1 MVRAAA
7 FGMTLRERAA
17 IIAVLAA
24 MALVVL
30 DAGMLNVA
38 LPVIAGALGE
48 TPAYVT
54 LTITAYQT
62 ALVIGLLPCAQIA
75 ERFGYRRLFI
85 AGTSTFLAAS
95 ILCALA
101 PSLGVLVAARIVQ
114 GLGGAAIMA
123 LGIALLRFALGSNRL
138 GAAIGWNAL
147 TVALCTAGAPILGA
161 AILSAASWPW
171 LFLIK
176 LPLGAAALVAAAFL
190 PEVAPTRVSVD
201 RPAIILH
208 GIVAIL
214 VLVAAQTVIS
224 WPGAAAALLVAAI
237 ATAAML
243 VRRERASPAP
253 LWPAD
258 LFVLR
263 PFRIA
268 VAASVCCFI
277 GQSAGFL
284 ALPFYL
290 QLGLGRSAS
299 QTAVIL
305 TCWPLAVA
313 VVGPLASGLSQRFSP
328 ALLCTVGAIATGAG
342 LLLAALWPVSESLW
356 PLAIGASLGGIGF
369 GLFQVPN
376 NRTMFIAAPPAR
388 SAAAGGVQGSARLSG
403 QTIGALLVGGLLALL
418 PPVEASRTALGVA
431 SLFSLLA
438 ALVSALALPALL
450 RAPRLQP
457 RLHEE
462 TMRTTGANPL

>member
-7 FGMTLRERAA
+7 FGMTWRERAA
-17 IIAVLAA
+17 TFAVLSA

-30 DAGMLNVA
+30 DAGLLHVA
-38 LPVIAGALGE
+38 LPAIAGALGE
-48 TPAYVT
+48 PPARAT
-54 LTITAYQT
+54 LAVSAYQT
-62 ALVIGLLPCAQIA
+62 ALVIALLPCAQIA
-75 ERFGYRRLFI
+75 ERIGYRRLFI

-101 PSLGVLVAARIVQ
+101 SSLPVLVAARIVQ

-123 LGIALLRFALGSNRL
+123 LGIALLRFALGSSRL

-147 TVALCTAGAPILGA
+147 TVALCTAVAPILGA

-171 LFLIK
+171 LFLVK
-176 LPLGAAALVAAAFL
+176 LPIGAVALVAATFL
-190 PEVAPTRVSVD
+190 PQVVPTRPSID
-201 RPAIILH
+201 RPAILLH
-208 GIVAIL
+208 GMAATL
-214 VLVAAQTVIS
+214 VLLAAQTVIS
-224 WPGAAAALLVAAI
+224 RPLAAATLLAAAI
-237 ATAAML
+237 AVAAML
-243 VRRERASPAP
+243 VRRERSSPAP

-258 LFVLR
+258 LFANR

-268 VAASVCCFI
+268 VAASVCCFT

-290 QLGLGRSAS
+290 QLGLGRSLA
-299 QTAVIL
+299 QTALVL

-313 VVGPLASGLSQRFSP
+313 VVGPLANRLSQRFNST
-328 ALLCTVGAIATGAG
+328 LLCTVGAIATGAG
-342 LLLAALWPVSESLW
+342 LLSSALSPVGDNLW
-356 PLAIGASLGGIGF
+356 PLAIGASMGGLGF

-376 NRTMFIAAPPAR
+376 NRTMFLAAPPAR

-403 QTIGALLVGGLLALL
+403 QTFGALLVGVLLASL
-418 PPVEASRTALGVA
+418 PPTEAARSALGVA

-438 ALVSALALPALL
+438 AVVSALALSARSLSIWT
-450 RAPRLQP
+450 QP
-457 RLHEE
+457 GLKGERIS
-462 TMRTTGANPL
+462 